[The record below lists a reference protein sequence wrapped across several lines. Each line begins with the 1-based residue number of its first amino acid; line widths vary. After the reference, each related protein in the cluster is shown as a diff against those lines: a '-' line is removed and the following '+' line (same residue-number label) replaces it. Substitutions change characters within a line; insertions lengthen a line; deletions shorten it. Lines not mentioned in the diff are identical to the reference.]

1 MPKKAPRQ
9 EEQLSLEMGRVKNCP
24 FCQSE
29 IAARQVFRPQ
39 MPYQPD
45 YIRKSGVLFTQDS
58 LPWLESLQDSS
69 VDLVFADPPYNV
81 RKADWMQSAG
91 DAEGVRETGT
101 LDILDYYI
109 TGDSAPI
116 GRFGYAYGK

>member
-1 MPKKAPRQ
+1 MDPDDVR
-9 EEQLSLEMGRVKNCP
+9 LSFKVT
-24 FCQSE
+24 
-29 IAARQVFRPQ
+29 
-39 MPYQPD
+39 D
-45 YIRKSGVLFTQDS
+45 
-58 LPWLESLQDSS
+58 
-69 VDLVFADPPYNV
+69 NV